1 MAIPLA
7 APVDFSKKAE
17 VEKMA
22 KLIKDALHKELAKD
36 NPFGKE
42 GNTTVTV
49 KITKKKR
56 KRRATGSFNSSFLDN
71 FILRTRYG

>member
-7 APVDFSKKAE
+7 AQVDFSNKAE
-17 VEKMA
+17 VDKMA
-22 KLIKDALHKELAKD
+22 KSIKDPLHKELAKD

-49 KITKKKR
+49 KIIKKMR
-56 KRRATGSFNSSFLDN
+56 KRRAAGRFH
-71 FILRTRYG
+71 